1 MMSSRVSAGAIL
13 TLTLCVGCM
22 HPSMQ
27 ASRDQDRAT
36 IQKEL
41 SGEMSLKADREA
53 LAEMRKGIPAEKQK
67 SNDEL
72 ALYLQLMKQGT
83 EQPAIVRDK
92 FTVLMEKKRASFRDK
107 VQKLR
112 ASYSRSETKRRDE
125 FLDSQKAKRT
135 DYLKSKRKPEEMREF
150 FGEQDKDRQAFF
162 SDERDRRASFEADI
176 NGQSK
181 DFDSY
186 MHEKLNEFNEQY
198 RLYSKQFSEKPKDKK
213 AVTGDAAPD
222 FKQMDKVPTKPLG
235 TEP

>member
-1 MMSSRVSAGAIL
+1 MTSSSVRSAAGLVLIFSL
-13 TLTLCVGCM
+13 GCVQ
-22 HPSMQ
+22 PSTQ
-27 ASRDQDRAT
+27 ASRDEDRAN

-72 ALYLQLMKQGT
+72 ALNLQLMKQGT
-83 EQPAIVRDK
+83 EQPAMVRDK
-92 FTVLMEKKRASFRDK
+92 FTVLVEKKRTSFRDK

-112 ASYSRSETKRRDE
+112 NSYSKSETKRRDE
-125 FLDSQKAKRT
+125 FLDGQKAKRT
-135 DYLKSKRKPEEMREF
+135 DYLKTKRKPDEMREY
-150 FGEQDKDRQAFF
+150 FGDQDRARQAFF
-162 SDERDRRASFEADI
+162 SDERDRRASFESDI
-176 NGQSK
+176 SSQSK

-186 MHEKLNEFNEQY
+186 MREKLNEFNEQY

-213 AVTGDAAPD
+213 AVTGEAPPD
-222 FKQMDKVPTKPLG
+222 FHKMDQVPTKPLG